1 MSVQSQINR
10 IKSNL
15 AAAYTAAQSKGAAMP
30 LSQNSANLAATI
42 SSINAGTGIV
52 TFKGTWDESNNS
64 ITFDN
69 IPSSSTPYSEIR
81 ASLNAGNTPQL
92 CVTNTAGDW
101 EAYFHLARDGGD
113 QEGFEFTAYEV
124 PTSQH
129 YPLSRFGAVFV
140 NASGAIYYY
149 EEHKETFTFSAQ
161 YNYTTKVLSG
171 LPSDIYDKIYSA
183 YETKRNIVMEINFS
197 SGGKNILP
205 LTTYSGAGTERYF
218 SFSAPVGSI
227 EMNGSAV
234 DTATIAIGMCTIC
247 GGSTPSANYYEH
259 SIYEV

>member
-149 EEHKETFTFSAQ
+149 EEHKETITFSAQ

-197 SGGKNILP
+197 GGGKNILP
-205 LTTYSGAGTERYF
+205 LTTYSNAGTERYF

>member
-124 PTSQH
+124 PTSQLH
-129 YPLSRFGAVFV
+129 PLSRFGAVFV
-140 NASGAIYYY
+140 DASGAIYYY
-149 EEHKETFTFSAQ
+149 EEHKETITFSAQ
-161 YNYTTKVLSG
+161 YNYTTKGLSG

-183 YETKRNIVMEINFS
+183 YQTGRNIVMEINFS
-197 SGGKNILP
+197 NWSKKMLP
-205 LTTYSGAGTERYF
+205 LTTYSDAGTERYF